1 MVAFTSKDVAR
12 KAGVSQSTVSYVMTG
27 KRPISETTRLRV
39 QAAIDELTYQ
49 PNQGARALKSQ
60 RTKVIGLIVPFGH
73 GVDTAG
79 VLPFIETITSS
90 ARAQDHEVLLNTSDE
105 GSDGLRRLAGR
116 QLCDAIVLMDIRGH
130 GDDRIPV
137 AADLGLPVVLV
148 GVPADPM
155 GLSCVDLDF
164 AAAAELAVGEL
175 AETGH
180 DRLVVLG
187 YPAEITDRDVN
198 YVRRFLDAAT
208 AAAARH
214 GLPCEVLTSLEP
226 HRAAADHAAALIEP
240 GLVEIG
246 RVGVIVP
253 QSQIVQPF
261 LHALSARGL
270 RPGHDLSVIGLCTDA
285 AAEEMEPPVTNVSL
299 EPRDVSRRAM
309 QSLFW
314 LLEPTPAGPPPA
326 IDLIPPRLTRRTSV
340 M

>member
-1 MVAFTSKDVAR
+1 MAAFTSKDVAR
-12 KAGVSQSTVSYVMTG
+12 LAGVSQSTVSYVMTG
-27 KRPISETTRLRV
+27 KRPISAATRQRV

-60 RTKVIGLIVPFGH
+60 RTRVIGLFVPFGH
-73 GVDTAG
+73 GVDAAG
-79 VLPFIETITSS
+79 VLPFIESITSS
-90 ARAQDHEVLLNTSDE
+90 ARAQDHEVLLNTADE
-105 GSDGLRRLAGR
+105 GSAGLRRLAGR

-137 AADLGLPVVLV
+137 AAGLGLPVILV

-164 AAAAELAVGEL
+164 AAAAELAVAEL

-187 YPAEITDRDVN
+187 YPAGIIERDIN

-208 AAAARH
+208 SAAARR
-214 GLPCEVLTSLEP
+214 GLPCEVITPIEP
-226 HRAAADHAAALIEP
+226 TRAAAAQAATRIGP
-240 GLVEIG
+240 G

-261 LHALSARGL
+261 LHALSARGR
-270 RPGHDLSVIGLCTDA
+270 RPGLDLSVIGLCTDA

-326 IDLIPPRLTRRTSV
+326 IDLIAPRLTRRTTV
-340 M
+340 MS